1 MGVRDRRIPV
11 SSTRAHPPGPF
22 TLESARAEPTIGDVF
37 KKLIGELQSLGEA
50 TDSAADR
57 FQDPVALRTEWSP
70 LKGGGTNFKTHHL
83 KKVHAQRME
92 FRCSLGMVLF
102 GGVFL
107 LIGLGAL
114 SGCLYSLIHRGPI
127 TDGAIFFILPLFGL
141 VFGSVGFFTLRSA
154 MIPRVF
160 DLAHG
165 YYCRDRRKPEQSFD
179 VSAIRD
185 HVRLDQ
191 IHALQLISERCSGKN
206 SSYSSYE
213 LNLVL
218 TDGSRLNV
226 VDHGGRQAILR
237 DAEALSNFLGKP
249 LWSQI

>member
-1 MGVRDRRIPV
+1 M
-11 SSTRAHPPGPF
+11 
-22 TLESARAEPTIGDVF
+22 F
-37 KKLIGELQSLGEA
+37 KKLVEKLQSLGEEPEA
-50 TDSAADR
+50 TADR
-57 FQDPVALRTEWSP
+57 FQDPVALTTEWSP
-70 LKGGGTNFKTHHL
+70 LKSGGTNFKTHRL
-83 KKVHAQRME
+83 KRIHAQRME
-92 FRCSLGMVLF
+92 FRCSLGMLLF

-107 LIGLGAL
+107 LIGIGAL
-114 SGCLYSLIHRGPI
+114 TGCVHALIHRGPV

-141 VFGSVGFFTLRSA
+141 VFGGVGFFSLRSA
-154 MIPRVF
+154 MVPRVF
-160 DLAHG
+160 DLSHG

-237 DAEALSNFLGKP
+237 DAEALSDFLGKP